1 MIGPTVHPPL
11 VDMLIR
17 FRSHLVADISRMYRA
32 VCLTESDKDLHRF
45 VWRDSPDETL
55 KDYRMTRVTFGVS
68 ASSFVANMCVQ
79 QNAIDFGSL
88 YPNAAKQ
95 VEKSYYVDD
104 YVGGADS
111 PEKAVQLQGEM
122 QSLFNRGGFLLRKWN
137 CSDPSVLKDVSPE
150 LKDSQVT
157 VVLSEPDQYT
167 KTLVECPSDL
177 FRVNVTELPPI
188 ECMTK

>member
-111 PEKAVQLQGEM
+111 PEKAIEV
-122 QSLFNRGGFLLRKWN
+122 GFYYVN
-137 CSDPSVLKDVSPE
+137 G
-150 LKDSQVT
+150 T
-157 VVLSEPDQYT
+157 VVTHLS
-167 KTLVECPSDL
+167 
-177 FRVNVTELPPI
+177 
-188 ECMTK
+188 